1 MSSIHQQQA
10 PPIRVAF
17 GIVMQ
22 GIRIRLGRSIVT
34 LMGVM
39 LGIAFLMSMLTGQT
53 IRQGVSRETATR
65 VEARRMVNFL
75 VAETGPLSGRS
86 LDVLAVGLLNDV
98 ERRLLVE
105 LKRAG
110 ASQFVW
116 TGAEV
121 PAKLL
126 PAAAWRRVSGPS
138 AFGPDDAALLIMG
151 QGSVAADGQR
161 LTAKVVAA
169 SRRTLLPAQSP
180 AGSMVVGLEREQQP
194 EELQAQADEARRNR
208 FRTGWIIVISLLV
221 TVIGITN
228 AILMSVTERF
238 REIGT
243 MKCLGAL
250 SVFIRQMFFIEASL
264 IGFVG
269 SLLGAVLGAL
279 FALVAFGF
287 SYGFDLTLA
296 ALTLPHLLLHA
307 VLCVAAGIGLSVV
320 AAIYPA
326 SVASRMLPASALRS
340 TV

>member
-1 MSSIHQQQA
+1 MSAIHKQHA
-10 PPIRVAF
+10 PPINVAF

-65 VEARRMVNFL
+65 AEARRMVNFL
-75 VAETGPLSGRS
+75 VAETGPLSGRA
-86 LDVLAVGLLNDV
+86 LDVLAVGPLNDV
-98 ERRLLVE
+98 ERRFLVE
-105 LKRAG
+105 LKHAG
-110 ASQFVW
+110 ASQFAW
-116 TGAEV
+116 SGAEV

-126 PAAAWRRVSGPS
+126 PAAAIRRVTATS

-151 QGSVAADGQR
+151 QGAVAADGQA
-161 LTAKVVAA
+161 LSAKVVAG
-169 SRRTLLPAQSP
+169 SRRTLMPAQSP
-180 AGSMVVGLEREQQP
+180 AGAMVVGLERERQP

-208 FRTGWIIVISLLV
+208 FRSGWIIVISLLV

-269 SLLGAVLGAL
+269 SVLGALLGAL

-287 SYGFDLTLA
+287 SYGFDLALA
-296 ALTLPHLLLHA
+296 ALTMPHLLLHA
-307 VLCVAAGIGLSVV
+307 ALCVAVGIGLSVV